1 MGTKPANPPWLCS
14 LLAAMAQWNA
24 PGVGP
29 KSWATFPRLA
39 CQTPYLPAKACN
51 EDHKKPGIEVLA
63 MMQRLHCA
71 SWLGVSVRLKPSS
84 MRNILRAQ
92 IGNACRLWR
101 PQDLLGKVLGVKVL
115 GVKGRGEGHSLPM
128 DLGIFWGWIRECLF
142 TLDKSLE
149 QGFVEGFD

>member
-1 MGTKPANPPWLCS
+1 
-14 LLAAMAQWNA
+14 
-24 PGVGP
+24 
-29 KSWATFPRLA
+29 
-39 CQTPYLPAKACN
+39 
-51 EDHKKPGIEVLA
+51 
-63 MMQRLHCA
+63 
-71 SWLGVSVRLKPSS
+71 